1 MQLFLTT
8 ATPSNSVYTDES
20 GAPKYKVNTP
30 FKLLQRTTG
39 ISRVVE
45 YNIPRRRSLSPDG
58 HEVEVEEGERF
69 ASLAHIDWHLLESSV
84 IRFRGRE
91 LATRDFFRKVG
102 WGWYGRH
109 RVFTARDGR
118 EYKWILGALP
128 EQLELNDDAQIL
140 VTRYLPKKLGL
151 LSKARKA
158 SLEVFPQFEH
168 MLDEIM
174 ITFVYIERLRKTK
187 ERAARSPTLLNK

>member
-20 GAPKYKVNTP
+20 GVPQYKVNTP
-30 FKLLQRTTG
+30 FKLDRTTA

-45 YNIPRRRSLSPDG
+45 HGIPRRSGSMDG
-58 HEVEVEEGERF
+58 HDAGIEEGERF
-69 ASLAHIDWHLLESSV
+69 ASLAHIDWHLVESSV

-91 LATRDFFRKVG
+91 LATRDFFRKEG

-109 RVFTARDGR
+109 RVFTGLDGR
-118 EYKWILGALP
+118 EYKWILGAYTS
-128 EQLELNDDAQIL
+128 QLRLNDEAQTL
-140 VTRYLPKKLGL
+140 VARYRPKKLGI

-158 SLEVFPQFEH
+158 SLEVFPTFEH
-168 MLDEIM
+168 MMDEIVV
-174 ITFVYIERLRKTK
+174 TFVYIERLRKTK